1 MPAGRIGEGN
11 RVFVDEARIYL
22 EAGRGGDGAVAFRR
36 EKFVPKGGPS
46 GGDGGHG
53 GDVVLVV
60 DSGLN
65 TLMDF
70 RHQRHFRAESGR
82 GGEGSDRYGRQ
93 GADLVVRVPPGT
105 RVLDDEGHLLA
116 DLVHPGER
124 RVLARGGR
132 GGRGNSHF
140 ASASHRAPRVA
151 ERGEP
156 GEALWVVLELTL
168 LADVGLV
175 GFPNAG
181 KSTLISRLS
190 AARPKIADYPF
201 TTLVPNLGVV
211 ERYGDPFVMADVPG
225 LIEGAA
231 EGAGLGHD
239 FLRQL
244 SRTRV
249 LVHLLDL
256 SPDTAR
262 DPVADYH
269 AIRRE
274 LALYSEALAQR
285 PEIIVANKIDLP
297 DARGRLG
304 DVADR
309 LGQPVLALSAVS
321 GEGLDELGWHV
332 VEALRAAPPAA
343 APPAPPTVPLPVP
356 GVTVERVASV
366 SDDGAPAVF
375 AVGGDVLARSAMTRW
390 GSSEAEQYFM
400 EYLRRRG
407 VVDLLR
413 RAGIQDGDQVQV
425 GEGTLV
431 WFEGGLARE
440 GWPEELAERKL
451 RVRRRHSQNQQ
462 EYVETEANRGGEDG
476 QATQPGSE
484 ATGHR
489 PDGRHI

>member
-1 MPAGRIGEGN
+1 MPAECTGEAE

-116 DLVHPGER
+116 DLVHPDEQ

-181 KSTLISRLS
+181 KSTLISRMS

-211 ERYGDPFVMADVPG
+211 ERWGDPFVVADVPG

-256 SPDTAR
+256 SPDTTR

-274 LALYSEALAQR
+274 LALYSEALAAR
-285 PEIIVANKIDLP
+285 PEIVVANKIDLP
-297 DARGRLG
+297 DARARLAEVAARLG
-304 DVADR
+304 R
-309 LGQPVLALSAVS
+309 PVRALSAIS
-321 GEGLDELGWHV
+321 GEGLEELGWHL
-332 VEALRAAPPAA
+332 VEELRAAPPAA
-343 APPAPPTVPLPVP
+343 APLPPPPVPPPVP
-356 GVTVERVASV
+356 GATVAQVVERS
-366 SDDGAPAVF
+366 SEGHPAVF

-390 GSSEAEQYFM
+390 GSSEAEQYLM

-407 VVDLLR
+407 VVDQLR
-413 RAGIQDGDQVQV
+413 RAGIQEGDRVQV
-425 GEGTLV
+425 GEGGLV

-440 GWPEELAERKL
+440 AWPEELAERKL
-451 RVRRRHSQNQQ
+451 RGRRRHGRIQQ
-462 EYVETEANRGGEDG
+462 ENVEPEANRGGEDG

-484 ATGHR
+484 ATGDR
-489 PDGRHI
+489 PDGRYL

>member
-1 MPAGRIGEGN
+1 MPAGEAGEVS
-11 RVFVDEARIYL
+11 RVFVDEARVYL

-36 EKFVPKGGPS
+36 EKFVPRGGPA
-46 GGDGGHG
+46 GGDGGRG
-53 GDVVLVV
+53 GDVVFVV
-60 DSGLN
+60 DSGLS

-82 GGEGSDRYGRQ
+82 SGEGSDRYGRQ

-105 RVLDDEGHLLA
+105 RVLDEDGHLLA
-116 DLVHPGER
+116 DLVKPEER

-156 GEALWVVLELTL
+156 GESRWVVLELTL
-168 LADVGLV
+168 LADVGLL

-181 KSTLISRLS
+181 KSTLISRMS

-231 EGAGLGHD
+231 DGAGLGHD

-256 SPDTAR
+256 SPDTTR

-274 LALYSEALAQR
+274 LALYSDALSDR
-285 PEIIVANKIDLP
+285 PELVVANKVDLP
-297 DARGRLG
+297 AARARMA
-304 DVADR
+304 DVENR
-309 LGQPVLALSAVS
+309 LGQPVISLSALT
-321 GEGLDELGWHV
+321 GEGLDALGWRLAEHL
-332 VEALRAAPPAA
+332 ATAPPAE
-343 APPAPPTVPLPVP
+343 APPPPPTVAPPVA
-356 GVTVERVASV
+356 GVTVERLAADPGEV
-366 SDDGAPAVF
+366 GPAAY
-375 AVGGDVLARSAMTRW
+375 AVGGDVLPRSAMTRW
-390 GSSEAEQYFM
+390 GSLEAEQYFM

-413 RAGIQDGDQVQV
+413 RAGIQEGDRVHVGDGI
-425 GEGTLV
+425 LV

-440 GWPEELAERKL
+440 GWPEQLEERNL
-451 RVRRRHSQNQQ
+451 RRRRRNQRIQQ
-462 EYVETEANRGGEDG
+462 ENAAGESNRACEDG
-476 QATQPGSE
+476 KAAQPGSE

-489 PDGRHI
+489 PDGRHV

>member
-1 MPAGRIGEGN
+1 MFVGSVGEAEW
-11 RVFVDEARIYL
+11 VFVDEARIHL

-36 EKFVPKGGPS
+36 EKFVPKGGPA

-82 GGEGSDRYGRQ
+82 GGEGSDRYGRG

-116 DLVHPGER
+116 DLVRPDER

-132 GGRGNSHF
+132 GGRGNAHF
-140 ASASHRAPRVA
+140 ASASHRTPRVA

-156 GEALWVVLELTL
+156 GQALWVSLELTL

-181 KSTLISRLS
+181 KSTLISRMS

-211 ERYGDPFVMADVPG
+211 ERYGDPFVMADIPG

-249 LVHLLDL
+249 LVHLVDL
-256 SPDTAR
+256 SPITGR

-269 AIRRE
+269 TIRRE
-274 LALYSEALAQR
+274 LALYSDALAAR
-285 PEIIVANKIDLP
+285 PEIVVANKIDLP
-297 DARGRLG
+297 EVRARLAE
-304 DVADR
+304 VADR
-309 LGQPVLALSAVS
+309 LERPVLALSAVS
-321 GEGLDELGWHV
+321 GEGLEELGWRV
-332 VEALRAAPPAA
+332 AEALRAAPPAA
-343 APPAPPTVPLPVP
+343 APPPPATATPLVP
-356 GVTVERVASV
+356 GVSVERAEPLE
-366 SDDGAPAVF
+366 DGEPAIF
-375 AVGGDVLARSAMTRW
+375 AVGGDVRARSAMTRW

-413 RAGIQDGDQVQV
+413 RAGIQEGDHVQV
-425 GEGTLV
+425 GDGTLV
-431 WFEGGLARE
+431 WFEGGLARL

-451 RVRRRHSQNQQ
+451 RGRRRQGRIQQ
-462 EYVETEANRGGEDG
+462 ENEDSEANRGGEDG

-484 ATGHR
+484 ATGDR
-489 PDGRHI
+489 PDGRYL